1 LLALVPLINP
11 HGNVCLKVLFMDI
24 DEDELQIVNKGNR
37 QLNKHSKI
45 WAKNAFDA
53 LHEF

>member
-1 LLALVPLINP
+1 
-11 HGNVCLKVLFMDI
+11 MDI
-24 DEDELQIVNKGNR
+24 DEDELEIVNKGDQ
-37 QLNKHSKI
+37 QLNKHFGI